1 MWFTPI
7 LVLFTVQLMH
17 FTFCCA
23 QSPVTQI
30 DQPDSMLPPYK
41 PTNLADRYA
50 HWQARLDAIL
60 SKENPNIDY
69 SQSES
74 SSEINATI
82 NELAEVVLLGQN
94 RDDVVT
100 GIAEKLFIHMYDRP
114 TRLAVT
120 ALCAALSMLKNSG
133 FNRLANH
140 VTTWYCQISQDE
152 SRRFNQIVADGLIRA
167 NLMVFTEL
175 DLFLARCV
183 SNHCGPHLQS
193 VDFICYL
200 LHQYIM
206 VEHLIRASDLA
217 STLEVLRKLALQPPV
232 NERIIR
238 LIDQVQLLDIFL
250 RKMMKFCAKGVMLL
264 NCRWM
269 ICCACCI
276 R

>member
-1 MWFTPI
+1 MI
-7 LVLFTVQLMH
+7 
-17 FTFCCA
+17 
-23 QSPVTQI
+23 
-30 DQPDSMLPPYK
+30 PPYK
-41 PTNLADRYA
+41 PTTLADRYA
-50 HWQARLDAIL
+50 HWQARLDAVL
-60 SKENPNIDY
+60 SKENPSTDY
-69 SQSES
+69 SQLES
-74 SSEINATI
+74 SDINAVI
-82 NELAEVVLLGQN
+82 NELADVVLLGQN

-120 ALCAALSMLKNSG
+120 VLCGALSMLKSAG

-183 SNHCGPHLQS
+183 SNHCGPHPQS
-193 VDFICYL
+193 VDFILYL

-217 STLEVLRKLALQPPV
+217 STLEVLRKLALQSPD

-238 LIDQVQLLDIFL
+238 LIDQVWLPDTISSEFEEVEY
-250 RKMMKFCAKGVMLL
+250 CWV
-264 NCRWM
+264 
-269 ICCACCI
+269 
-276 R
+276 